1 MTTCVPELVDVE
13 DVVAVAEVGAVVLL
27 VALFNITIISLPL
40 VLLILAVLINCTY
53 FNGCYSLVVL
63 AFSPTLPCLTAL
75 LLAAMMPDEFEPAIS
90 DVEVLLLV
98 LTLSLIR
105 PIFFLYRA

>member
-13 DVVAVAEVGAVVLL
+13 DVVAVAVVGAVVLL

-40 VLLILAVLINCTY
+40 VLLILAVLISCTY

-63 AFSPTLPCLTAL
+63 AFSPTVPCLTAL

-90 DVEVLLLV
+90 DVVVLLLV

-105 PIFFLYRA
+105 PIFFL